1 GFTSELHGAFI
12 DATMFFSLIAKL
24 STITWVSL
32 PTGKSD
38 LMKKIEKII
47 GWVAVVP
54 FVLILSSCK
63 EGPPEETAEK
73 PTIQAPKKIV
83 KETPDEPVVAET
95 DSREDDRDKR
105 RQEWENMSDEDK
117 AARKAEWDKRREEW
131 ENMSEEDRE
140 KARDERRKQFMAEV
154 DKNGDGNLGKDELP
168 ERMWE
173 FMSKADK
180 DGDNQITEVERTEF
194 RAEMEAERAIRELSG
209 EESPRRGFGPPGG
222 GGDRRGKGGFGG
234 GKGGRDGG
242 GGKGDQ

>member
-1 GFTSELHGAFI
+1 MAGFTSELHGAFI

-105 RQEWENMSDEDK
+105 RQEWGK
-117 AARKAEWDKRREEW
+117 TCPTKTRR
-131 ENMSEEDRE
+131 
-140 KARDERRKQFMAEV
+140 
-154 DKNGDGNLGKDELP
+154 LGK
-168 ERMWE
+168 
-173 FMSKADK
+173 
-180 DGDNQITEVERTEF
+180 
-194 RAEMEAERAIRELSG
+194 LSG
-209 EESPRRGFGPPGG
+209 TSVARN
-222 GGDRRGKGGFGG
+222 GKTCP
-234 GKGGRDGG
+234 KKIVR
-242 GGKGDQ
+242 KLAMSVASNSWLK

>member
-1 GFTSELHGAFI
+1 
-12 DATMFFSLIAKL
+12 
-24 STITWVSL
+24 
-32 PTGKSD
+32 
-38 LMKKIEKII
+38 MKKIEKII
-47 GWVAVVP
+47 GWMAVVP

-63 EGPPEETAEK
+63 EEPPEEPAEK
-73 PTIQAPKKIV
+73 PTIQAPKKV
-83 KETPDEPVVAET
+83 VREGATEPVVAET

-117 AARKAEWDKRREEW
+117 AAKKAEWEKRREEW

-140 KARDERRKQFMAEV
+140 KAREERRKQFMAEV

-222 GGDRRGKGGFGG
+222 GK

-242 GGKGDQ
+242 GKGGGDKGGR